1 MILKKSD
8 AEIQNVFQRKYLL
21 DLEERFTVL
30 NKDNHKIPVVI
41 SIPHSGLLLTKE
53 MNDNLVDDLVLANV
67 DWYLPKLYSF
77 LEELGFT
84 VIINN
89 MSRYVI
95 DPNREIDFNIQD
107 ESYIHN
113 FVYPV
118 TTFGKEIYK
127 EDITYTEVMDRVDK
141 YYLSYHSL
149 IEEALEE
156 KFKYFDKVYLLDLHS
171 FGNDLGVDI
180 VLGNDYGK
188 TSSDDAFYLIKDLLN
203 KYYFKVLENDHF
215 KGGYITRYYGNK
227 YKSCE
232 ALQIEFCYKSYI
244 FNREY
249 GNEELP
255 LIDEVTFKNA
265 QERMK
270 RFFNNLKNELIN

>member
-1 MILKKSD
+1 MKD
-8 AEIQNVFQRKYLL
+8 NYLL
-21 DLEERFTVL
+21 NLEDRFTVL
-30 NKDNHKIPVVI
+30 NKDNHEIPIVI

-53 MNDNLVDDLVLANV
+53 MTNNLVDDLILPNA

-77 LEELGFT
+77 LEKLGFT

-95 DPNREIDFNIQD
+95 DPNRDINLDIKD

-118 TTFGKEIYK
+118 TTFGDEIYK
-127 EDITYTEVMDRVDK
+127 EDISYTEVMERVEK
-141 YYLSYHSL
+141 YYLPYHSL
-149 IEEALEE
+149 IKEALEE

-188 TSSDDAFYLIKDLLN
+188 TSSDDTFYLVKDLLN

-215 KGGYITRYYGNK
+215 RGGYITRYYGCEYPN
-227 YKSCE
+227 CE
-232 ALQIEFCYKSYI
+232 ALQLELCYKSYI

-255 LIDEVTFKNA
+255 LIDEETFKNA

-270 RFFNNLKNELIN
+270 RFFSDLKNTLIIR